1 MATDTANGSGSA
13 ARAIDDILME
23 FDNLI
28 DICDIIIENNNEN
41 NEEKHE
47 HARFFTGAGTL
58 HMEEARAGINNNETF
73 DDLIDIYD
81 KIINVESNVDDV
93 TNNNDTNVS
102 FDFGVGP
109 FASLLN
115 HYPNT
120 KSVFTVY
127 LPK

>member
-1 MATDTANGSGSA
+1 MHENIN
-13 ARAIDDILME
+13 IDDILME

-47 HARFFTGAGTL
+47 HARFFTSTGTL

-81 KIINVESNVDDV
+81 RIINRSFCCWYSNCY
-93 TNNNDTNVS
+93 S
-102 FDFGVGP
+102 W
-109 FASLLN
+109 
-115 HYPNT
+115 
-120 KSVFTVY
+120 
-127 LPK
+127 